1 MPHRLD
7 TLLRRLGGRNAH
19 HRLHAMARHG
29 HDGGHGR
36 HGGFGGFGG
45 GDDESMTRG
54 RKFSSDE
61 LQLLLLA
68 LLEERPSHGYELI
81 KALQSRSNGFY
92 SPSPGMVYP
101 ALTYLEE
108 LGHISVS
115 EEGKRKC
122 YALTEAGRDYLEQ
135 NREQVEWMMAR
146 LQHIARKMNSIR
158 RALTGEM
165 PPPDDAVG
173 SWIPELT
180 RARGDLKQA
189 LMRTANVDEDEQ
201 RRIAAILRQ
210 ACEQI
215 LGDTG

>member
-1 MPHRLD
+1 MHHPLG
-7 TLLRRLGGRNAH
+7 TLLRQLSGRNAH

-29 HDGGHGR
+29 HGGAHGR

-45 GDDESMTRG
+45 GDDENLTRG

-68 LLEERPSHGYELI
+68 LLEQQPSHGYELI

-108 LGHISVS
+108 LGRISVS

-122 YALTEAGRDYLEQ
+122 YALTAAGRDYLEQ

-165 PPPDDAVG
+165 PPPDDAAG

-180 RARGDLKQA
+180 RPR
-189 LMRTANVDEDEQ
+189 RTEAGADAHRQ
-201 RRIAAILRQ
+201 RRRRRAAPHRRHS
-210 ACEQI
+210 A
-215 LGDTG
+215 TGL

>member
-1 MPHRLD
+1 MHHPLG
-7 TLLRRLGGRNAH
+7 TLLRQLSGRNAH

-29 HDGGHGR
+29 HGGAHGR

-45 GDDESMTRG
+45 GDDENLTRG

-68 LLEERPSHGYELI
+68 LLEQQPSHGYELI

-108 LGHISVS
+108 LGRISVS

-122 YALTEAGRDYLEQ
+122 YALTAAGRDYLEQ

-165 PPPDDAVG
+165 PPPDDAAG

-180 RARGDLKQA
+180 RARGELKQA

-201 RRIAAILRQ
+201 RRIAAIL
-210 ACEQI
+210 
-215 LGDTG
+215 

>member
-7 TLLRRLGGRNAH
+7 TLLRHFGGRLAR
-19 HRLHAMARHG
+19 HRPHAMARHG
-29 HDGGHGR
+29 H
-36 HGGFGGFGG
+36 GGFGG

-68 LLEERPSHGYELI
+68 MLEERPSHGYELI

-108 LGHISVS
+108 LGHVTVS
-115 EEGKRKC
+115 QEGNRKC
-122 YALTEAGRDYLEQ
+122 YALAEAGRVSLEQ

-165 PPPDDAVG
+165 PPPTTT
-173 SWIPELT
+173 PP
-180 RARGDLKQA
+180 
-189 LMRTANVDEDEQ
+189 
-201 RRIAAILRQ
+201 AAGFRS
-210 ACEQI
+210 
-215 LGDTG
+215 